1 MRPSDRSSTSPRQ
14 ARPRGGPAQSRLLR
28 MLAVGLVAVIVPL
41 WVYKQGGGSTPVA
54 AQTVASDGL
63 PAGTINTAFGP
74 LTPDERVFV
83 TKVRLAGLWELPS
96 GMMAQTHTT
105 NPLVHEAGKHLLDG
119 HRKLDE
125 QTLKIAAQLGMGLPN
140 QPSDQQMGFLQQEQA
155 AQGPAFDQTFA
166 QLLRVQHGL
175 IFQSIAKIRNSTRN
189 TLVRQ
194 LADSA
199 NNTVLDHITVL
210 ERTGVVD
217 FNQVA
222 SIATQPPASSAL
234 PPGVAVG
241 QALPVTQL
249 ANAWARTSGAVNS
262 GTAAGTTGAAG
273 TAGTTGAGGSA
284 GAVQN
289 TQQQVGGGVSIGQ
302 GVGSGTG
309 TTAGY

>member
-1 MRPSDRSSTSPRQ
+1 MRTRTPDRPTAQ
-14 ARPRGGPAQSRLLR
+14 ARPSRGGPAQSRLLR
-28 MLAVGLVAVIVPL
+28 ILAVGLVAVIVPL
-41 WVYKQGGGSTPVA
+41 WVYKQGGGSSPVA

-119 HRKLDE
+119 HRRLDA

-140 QPSDQQMGFLQQEQA
+140 QPSDQQMGFLRQEQA

-175 IFQSIAKIRNSTRN
+175 IFQAIAKVRNSTRN

-199 NNTVLDHITVL
+199 NAIVLDHITVM

-222 SIATQPPASSAL
+222 SIATQPPTTTAL

-249 ANAWARTSGAVNS
+249 AEAWARTSGEA
-262 GTAAGTTGAAG
+262 AAGSQGGTSTAGGAAG
-273 TAGTTGAGGSA
+273 
-284 GAVQN
+284 VQN
-289 TQQQVGGGVSIGQ
+289 TGQQLGGAVSIGQ
-302 GVGSGTG
+302 GVTAGSGSGTG
-309 TTAGY
+309 AGAPQAGTSGY

>member
-1 MRPSDRSSTSPRQ
+1 MRTSDRSSTSARQ
-14 ARPRGGPAQSRLLR
+14 GQSRGGPAQSRLLR

-119 HRKLDE
+119 HKKLDE
-125 QTLKIAAQLGMGLPN
+125 QTLKIAAQLGMGLPD
-140 QPSDQQMGFLQQEQA
+140 QPSAQQMGFLQQEQA

-175 IFQSIAKIRNSTRN
+175 IFQAIAKIRNSTRN

-210 ERTGVVD
+210 EKTGVVD
-217 FNQVA
+217 FNQIA
-222 SIATQPPASSAL
+222 SIATQPPTSSAL

-262 GTAAGTTGAAG
+262 GAAGTTGANAA
-273 TAGTTGAGGSA
+273 TGTTGTGGTT

-289 TQQQVGGGVSIGQ
+289 TQQQVGVGVSIGQ
-302 GVGSGTG
+302 GVGTGTG